1 VLWDAIVNEL
11 SHEEI
16 AKKHGWSSPE
26 VSRQKLHQARSAI
39 AKLPLPV
46 VTVEID
52 EQGGTRAF
60 NWNRSAMDPG
70 SPFASL

>member
-1 VLWDAIVNEL
+1 MNEL
-11 SHEEI
+11 SHDEI

-26 VSRQKLHQARSAI
+26 VSRQKLHQAMKAI

-52 EQGGTRAF
+52 EEGRMKAF
-60 NWNRSAMDPG
+60 NWD
-70 SPFASL
+70 